1 MNIAAVEKFSLLD
14 YPNKI
19 SAIVFTQGCNYDC
32 FYCHN
37 RSLIEFKEN
46 ENYNSTLSFLE
57 KRKNQLEAV
66 VISGGEPTMQL
77 ALKSF
82 IGEVKNLGYL
92 VKLDTNGSNP
102 LILKELIDN
111 KLLDYVAL
119 DVKAVWANY
128 KSICSKGAN
137 WEKVNSSLQ
146 ILKETFDDWE
156 VRTTIYPNLSINN
169 LEVIKRQIG
178 KVPLWRLNVYRE
190 PSDYKNEN
198 QVKIKGRYLNK
209 EELEKWALST
219 KTKVT
224 IN

>member
-37 RSLIEFKEN
+37 RSLIEFREN

-82 IGEVKNLGYL
+82 ITEIKSLGYL

-102 LILKELIDN
+102 LILKNLIDN

-119 DVKAVWANY
+119 DVKTVWNNY
-128 KSICSKGAN
+128 KTVCSKGAN

-146 ILKETFDDWE
+146 ILKETFDNWE
-156 VRTTIYPNLSINN
+156 VRTTIYPNLTINN
-169 LEVIKRQIG
+169 LEEIKRQIG
-178 KVPLWRLNVYRE
+178 KVPLWRLNVYRK
-190 PSDYKNEN
+190 PTDYKKKD
-198 QVKIKGRYLNK
+198 QVKIKGRHLSE